1 MKKEILALEGEVR
14 TVMERIEVKFK
25 LLDCEE
31 QYLGLRDQV
40 AQIISG
46 TITLVLKFYKLTNC
60 HLMDSFV

>member
-1 MKKEILALEGEVR
+1 MKKDILALEGEVR

-46 TITLVLKFYKLTNC
+46 TITLVLRFYKIAIC
-60 HLMDSFV
+60 PLMDSFV

>member
-25 LLDCEE
+25 LLDSEE

-46 TITLVLKFYKLTNC
+46 TITLVLRFYKLTIC
-60 HLMDSFV
+60 PLMDSFV

>member
-25 LLDCEE
+25 LLDSEE

-46 TITLVLKFYKLTNC
+46 TITPVLRFYKLPIC
-60 HLMDSFV
+60 PLMDSFV